1 MNRNIIY
8 LLAAGS
14 FLTGTVALVISG
26 IIDVIASDMHISV
39 AMAGQMMTIYSF
51 SSAIGAPIIVMYTAK
66 WERKKVLLSVL
77 ILFVIG
83 NALTAASSY
92 LLLLL
97 LARIILG
104 ISGGAYII
112 VAISMASKL
121 AVPEKKGNVISII
134 MTGYSSSLV
143 LGVPLGVLMTNWM
156 NWRWIFLLLALVTLL
171 TIAGIARLVPK
182 IEGHASASFKKSLS
196 LFTTVQ

>member
-1 MNRNIIY
+1 M
-8 LLAAGS
+8 
-14 FLTGTVALVISG
+14 
-26 IIDVIASDMHISV
+26 
-39 AMAGQMMTIYSF
+39 
-51 SSAIGAPIIVMYTAK
+51 
-66 WERKKVLLSVL
+66 

-83 NALTAASSY
+83 NALTAASSH

-121 AVPEKKGNVISII
+121 AVPEKTGNVISII

-156 NWRWIFLLLALVTLL
+156 IGGGFFCCWL
-171 TIAGIARLVPK
+171 
-182 IEGHASASFKKSLS
+182 LS
-196 LFTTVQ
+196 LY